1 MRYDFQMGQIAAIKL
16 QSDGTFLCHLSG
28 RHSGNNLQMNN
39 LDILINFC
47 TLNVISSIHANIA
60 LISHFSGSFL
70 FPMEND
76 PLLGV
81 LVL

>member
-1 MRYDFQMGQIAAIKL
+1 
-16 QSDGTFLCHLSG
+16 
-28 RHSGNNLQMNN
+28 MNN